1 MVESGVDLK
10 VHCGSASLLMNPTVS
25 LDFGLISDDFL
36 GRVDPS
42 TKVDSV
48 VLFLSS
54 SVHCQMRF
62 DAEWFC
68 FLLQNHLKTMLR
80 LGEHYGQNLCSL
92 KYFVSV

>member
-10 VHCGSASLLMNPTVS
+10 VNCGSASFLMNPTVS

-36 GRVDPS
+36 GGADPS

-62 DAEWFC
+62 DDEWFSAPESYEDDVD
-68 FLLQNHLKTMLR
+68 T
-80 LGEHYGQNLCSL
+80 
-92 KYFVSV
+92 